1 MSIRH
6 IPAIFAMAMMF
17 AVPSALR
24 AADVTVPAATPA
36 PILNTVCPMDGKPID
51 MASSPTCPMTIGEGA
66 EAKHYRM
73 AMCSMHCSTE
83 FKNDPAAVLKPKFGK
98 DAAGPKTLNK

>member
-6 IPAIFAMAMMF
+6 ITAIFAMAMVL
-17 AVPSALR
+17 AAPSALR
-24 AADVTVPAATPA
+24 AADATVPAATPA
-36 PILNTVCPMDGKPID
+36 PIINSVCPMDGKPID
-51 MASSPTCPMTIGEGA
+51 MATSPTCPMTIGEGA
-66 EAKHYRM
+66 EAKQYRM

-83 FKNDPAAVLKPKFGK
+83 FMKDPAAALKPKFGK